1 MSTTEHGPPGGGRFD
16 EAGDATRRTRL
27 ANERTYLAWWRT
39 GLTTFAVSF
48 GAGRLVPEL
57 SAGPNWPFE
66 VIGVAFAVIG
76 VVFIVYGYRRHNEV
90 ERALARGDYAS
101 LPDRAALL
109 FAAAGGVLGL
119 ATILLVALDPS

>member
-1 MSTTEHGPPGGGRFD
+1 VQNGVD
-16 EAGDATRRTRL
+16 EVRDATRRTRL

-57 SAGPNWPFE
+57 STGPDWPFE
-66 VIGVAFAVIG
+66 LIGIAFAAIG
-76 VVFIVYGYRRHNEV
+76 VVFVVYGYRRHNEV

-109 FAAAGGVLGL
+109 FAGAGGVLGL